1 MEFNDPN
8 TIVPKTIINI
18 YIIINVSI
26 SSLYIPNTYS
36 FTHTAH
42 FIIDSKRKNYKHP
55 LIYQLI
61 NLSTAYF
68 FLHDTNKATVF
79 ESFVA
84 FLLVLD

>member
-26 SSLYIPNTYS
+26 SSLYILNKYS
-36 FTHTAH
+36 FTHTAY
-42 FIIDSKRKNYKHP
+42 FIVDSKRKNHSIH
-55 LIYQLI
+55 LSTYQL
-61 NLSTAYF
+61 YF

-79 ESFVA
+79 ESIVA